1 MNSSVDKKKELGLWL
16 KLLLTKHGLRQN
28 KLAAELGVTC
38 QYVSQICVG
47 KTSLPLNHFDRIHKL
62 LLSQGA
68 SDDDLKKLSYL
79 YVDSRVSLPDSMQ
92 ISNDDYYHLLQE
104 LKGYVEKERV
114 INACLETAVG
124 TRNYDDAMQAILN
137 TISTY
142 AARQYC
148 YIYRYEPA
156 AVRLMYS
163 WHAPDVP
170 PVKGFELIDLPTPTL
185 WDKTLEAHELI
196 NIYDPGETQL
206 VPRDIAELF
215 RRNNFRAVLGT
226 GLWADGRLYG
236 FIILASLKQIRR
248 FSELEE
254 RVVLSAA
261 RVIQLLTER
270 QTAAERQE
278 RAQAETDA
286 LLHGMPFP
294 AFRFGGTGELVSLN
308 TAGEQLLGSSA
319 AELCGRDV
327 ADLFGVAPDS
337 PFPVTLDLNGKSC
350 SLTAVRQGEHTFYF
364 CAPATA

>member
-170 PVKGFELIDLPTPTL
+170 PIKGFELIDLPTPTL

-254 RVVLSAA
+254 RWYCRRPGSSSCSPSARPPRSGRSGRRPKPTRCCTECRFPLSDS
-261 RVIQLLTER
+261 
-270 QTAAERQE
+270 AERASWS
-278 RAQAETDA
+278 RS
-286 LLHGMPFP
+286 MPP
-294 AFRFGGTGELVSLN
+294 VSSCW
-308 TAGEQLLGSSA
+308 GVPPRSSA
-319 AELCGRDV
+319 DGTLPTFSASRRIRR
-327 ADLFGVAPDS
+327 S
-337 PFPVTLDLNGKSC
+337 P
-350 SLTAVRQGEHTFYF
+350 
-364 CAPATA
+364 

>member
-1 MNSSVDKKKELGLWL
+1 M
-16 KLLLTKHGLRQN
+16 
-28 KLAAELGVTC
+28 
-38 QYVSQICVG
+38 
-47 KTSLPLNHFDRIHKL
+47 
-62 LLSQGA
+62 
-68 SDDDLKKLSYL
+68 
-79 YVDSRVSLPDSMQ
+79 
-92 ISNDDYYHLLQE
+92 
-104 LKGYVEKERV
+104 

-170 PVKGFELIDLPTPTL
+170 PIKGFELIDLPTPTL

-308 TAGEQLLGSSA
+308 AAGEQLLGSSA